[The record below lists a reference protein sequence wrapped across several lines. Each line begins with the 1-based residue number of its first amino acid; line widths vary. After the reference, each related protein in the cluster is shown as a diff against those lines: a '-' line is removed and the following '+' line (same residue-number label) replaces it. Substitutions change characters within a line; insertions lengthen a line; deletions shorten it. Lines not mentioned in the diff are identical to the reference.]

1 MKFKDAKVH
10 DPRTPSTIYDWSQ
23 TYIDALVKL
32 FELCDEGL
40 YAFLETHG
48 KLAVMKG
55 SIERRTSAIGLDL
68 KYEPSLK
75 RYNLR
80 KMPGEPA
87 PTNQSSS
94 WLDPF
99 SSIREKK
106 EEVRGDITGEPR
118 HERHISQRTG
128 ERTQQQ
134 QRMEI

>member
-1 MKFKDAKVH
+1 MKFKDANVH
-10 DPRTPSTIYDWSQ
+10 DPRTPRTIYDWSQ
-23 TYIDALVKL
+23 TYRRMVKL

-55 SIERRTSAIGLDL
+55 SREEEGHQPSFFKFWGEKVLEIARTH
-68 KYEPSLK
+68 
-75 RYNLR
+75 R
-80 KMPGEPA
+80 A

-106 EEVRGDITGEPR
+106 EEVRG
-118 HERHISQRTG
+118 ISPENPGTRDT
-128 ERTQQQ
+128 
-134 QRMEI
+134 